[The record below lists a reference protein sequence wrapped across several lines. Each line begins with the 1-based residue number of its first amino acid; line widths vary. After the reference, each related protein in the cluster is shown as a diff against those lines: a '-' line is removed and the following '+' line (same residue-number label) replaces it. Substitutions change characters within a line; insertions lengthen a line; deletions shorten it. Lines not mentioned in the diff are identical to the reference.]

1 MLTTADI
8 AFRAQAM
15 ACCSDEAGNNLIHIC
30 ILLGIHGTYWYLISF
45 QFLYEAFRV
54 CFFAA
59 VHIAKWHTST
69 WWDVHLVRLVFWI
82 YLELLSLWRIIGDR
96 ILFFFLFFL
105 GEMCVFQCEHFIPCY
120 RVSRTWL
127 INPAVESRFS
137 VLHSNELMLYI
148 TCTRIESS
156 APFWDDSKKMGETF
170 SHVLI
175 NTSRAYYP
183 SGGKWTL

>member
-96 ILFFFLFFL
+96 ILFFFFVFL
-105 GEMCVFQCEHFIPCY
+105 RRNVCFSMRTFHTVLSSIENMTDKSG
-120 RVSRTWL
+120 SRIT
-127 INPAVESRFS
+127 IFRFAFKWID
-137 VLHSNELMLYI
+137 VVHHLHAN
-148 TCTRIESS
+148 
-156 APFWDDSKKMGETF
+156 WK
-170 SHVLI
+170 
-175 NTSRAYYP
+175 
-183 SGGKWTL
+183 